1 LTQFAELSNPA
12 DRFFILVMGA
22 KPLLVTDWTQPGATL
37 ATGIEEGGK
46 VRIKGKAYYDACAFA
61 VGKMNETQLSKR
73 VILVISDGEDSGS
86 KLSRSQLRK
95 LLGETGILM
104 FSIAKTDPANDALGG
119 VGRSILEELSTVCGG
134 RVFFP
139 GTGSEALESFKRV
152 AGEIRHLYAIGI
164 SQDSLKGDGKLH
176 PLKVRVNPQPVAG
189 SRGDRLHANVL
200 TRQHLFDPPR
210 ASSP

>member
-22 KPLLVTDWTQPGATL
+22 KPLLVTDWTQPGAVL
-37 ATGIEEGGK
+37 ATGIEEAGK

-61 VGKMNETQLSKR
+61 VSKMNETQLSKG
-73 VILVISDGEDSGS
+73 VILVISDGEDSNS

-95 LLGETGILM
+95 MLEESGILM
-104 FSIAKTDPANDALGG
+104 FSIAKTDPARDALGG
-119 VGRSILEELSTVCGG
+119 AGRSILEGLSEVCGG

-152 AGEIRHLYAIGI
+152 GDEIRHLYAIGI
-164 SQDSLKGDGKLH
+164 SPDSFKGDGRLH
-176 PLKVRVNPQPVAG
+176 PLKVRVSPQPVAG
-189 SRGDRLHANVL
+189 SRGARPRTNVS
-200 TRQHLFDPPR
+200 TRQHLFDPR
-210 ASSP
+210 RSGS